1 MILYSYC
8 LRDDV
13 GSAPNPFWGICTLVI
28 CKPSIR
34 RTASVGDW
42 VVGLGSANSP
52 IGDISC
58 SIVYAMKVTKRLSMK
73 EYDTFCREKLPEKIP
88 DPKNPDFRRRV
99 GDCIYDFSNF
109 ESSPKLRDSVHS
121 EANRGTDLAGKNAL
135 LSEHFYYF
143 GNKPVSLPAE
153 LHPIIHRTQGH
164 KSRANSEYQDAFIK
178 GLEGIGLRGMDYTGN
193 HSTSRML
200 WRQWTA
206 VVFVPIE
213 IRKKTRVTKSAEE
226 WAVNPEPHV
235 QEAFLRRLR
244 TSPKS

>member
-121 EANRGTDLAGKNAL
+121 EANTGTELAGKNAL

-153 LHPIIHRTQGH
+153 LHPIIIEH
-164 KSRANSEYQDAFIK
+164 KDTSPEPIQNTRMPLSNGWK
-178 GLEGIGLRGMDYTGN
+178 GLVLRGMDYTGN
-193 HSTSRML
+193 HSTNRML
-200 WRQWTA
+200 WGQWTA